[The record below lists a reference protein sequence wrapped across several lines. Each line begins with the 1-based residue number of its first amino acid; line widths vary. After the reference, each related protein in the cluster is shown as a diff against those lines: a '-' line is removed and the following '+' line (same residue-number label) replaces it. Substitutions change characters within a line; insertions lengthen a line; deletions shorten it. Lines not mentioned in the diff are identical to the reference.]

1 MPTSVTPIA
10 TNQSRS
16 PIRSSV
22 IVLNVRVV
30 CSRLPPFPGVRTPAT
45 TVSLWT
51 SRPAHRST
59 TTSIATFPAPPF
71 DVETR
76 AAREEP
82 HSCRILT
89 LVLAATV
96 RCSRGSRVRLNDGLS
111 HTKEIPTSPGRPT
124 HSFHALCAAPP
135 GAKVTKWKHLAGLSQ
150 VPGERWD
157 HQYAQTVAETA
168 YAPCGDLSLAYQVF
182 GAGPAR

>member
-1 MPTSVTPIA
+1 
-10 TNQSRS
+10 
-16 PIRSSV
+16 
-22 IVLNVRVV
+22 
-30 CSRLPPFPGVRTPAT
+30 VRTHAT

-59 TTSIATFPAPPF
+59 TTSIASFPAPLPTSN
-71 DVETR
+71 TR
-76 AAREEP
+76 AAREQP

-111 HTKEIPTSPGRPT
+111 HTKEIPTSPERPT

-135 GAKVTKWKHLAGLSQ
+135 GARVTKWKYNSAVRVMQQRIPSEGHAH
-150 VPGERWD
+150 R
-157 HQYAQTVAETA
+157 
-168 YAPCGDLSLAYQVF
+168 DLSRLAASAWCSREAPGSGLGSRTRCGYLCHPRCSSRYVMRRR
-182 GAGPAR
+182 GRM